1 MPRQSI
7 AGGMSEAAVSRATRT
22 TILSRVADEA
32 GFSIVEIMVAV
43 VVLLVGVLGVLT
55 LLTGAMSTTASS
67 SQRLGAT
74 NLARELTEAV
84 RGVDYDILTPTLLVP
99 SLKARGLGSGTPWT
113 IERRGVTYTITAT
126 ACTFDSPADKFSAT
140 APADVCPPPPAG
152 PTGDPNGDDFRR
164 VTFQIAW
171 TDRGTERS
179 MTQSEL
185 IVNPSGGLGP
195 LIKSL
200 SPLTQTITSDAVS
213 VASVTLTT
221 SPAAAVR
228 WHADDGKSVGDAL
241 LSVAASGTWGV
252 NWPLGLSGSGTEVL
266 DGSYRIIAQ
275 AHDDRGIAGDAKIAT
290 VVLNRRAPY
299 APPSLAGG
307 HDTRLNDW
315 VDLSWR
321 LNAERDVVG
330 YRVYWAGPD
339 LLKGGGNDTLVCPAG
354 GGASTLAATT
364 RSCTDTN
371 PPSGLTTAYYVV
383 AVDRDSAGNLREGNS
398 RAVSIAAPLLRPA
411 APGGPL
417 AATTVDNA
425 PTLTWSAPTVGA
437 PIFYRIYRGGTALA
451 DRHDRTSDNAT
462 KWSDSPS
469 NATHKYWITAVDS
482 TYNESDPIG
491 PVTWS
496 P

>member
-1 MPRQSI
+1 
-7 AGGMSEAAVSRATRT
+7 MSEAITRAPRT

-55 LLTGAMSTTASS
+55 LLTGAMSTTATS
-67 SQRLGAT
+67 SQRVGAT
-74 NLARELTEAV
+74 NLARELLEAV
-84 RGVDYDILTPTLLVP
+84 RGVDYDIVTPTLLVP
-99 SLKARGLGSGTPWT
+99 TLKARGLGSGTPWT
-113 IERRGVTYTITAT
+113 IERRGVTYTITAAT
-126 ACTFDSPADKFSAT
+126 CTFDSPADKFSAT
-140 APADVCPPPPAG
+140 APADVCPSQPAG

-171 TDRGTERS
+171 TDRGIQRS

-200 SPLTQTITSDAVS
+200 SPLTQTITSDAAT

-252 NWPLGLSGSGTEVL
+252 NWPLGLSGSGSEVL

-339 LLKGGGNDTLVCPAG
+339 LLKGGGNDTLVCPSGA
-354 GGASTLAATT
+354 GASMLSSTT

-371 PPSGLTTAYYVV
+371 PPSGLATAYYVV
-383 AVDRDSAGNLREGNS
+383 ALDRDSTGNLREGNP

-425 PTLTWSAPTVGA
+425 PTLTWTAPLVGA

-451 DRHDRTSDNAT
+451 DRHDRTSGNAA
-462 KWSDSPS
+462 KWSDAPS
-469 NATHKYWITAVDS
+469 NTTHKYWITAVDS